1 MKTVDFSSIIVV
13 YNFVIGVLVMLSSQK
28 LGSYAAYVNKTRGAQ
43 IARYTSLSAF
53 AFGACVAALSAFI
66 YLAFHILKISV

>member
-1 MKTVDFSSIIVV
+1 MKTVDFSSIIVG

-28 LGSYAAYVNKTRGAQ
+28 LGAYAGYVTKAHRQQ
-43 IARYTSLSAF
+43 IARYTQVSAF

-66 YLAFHILKISV
+66 YVVFHFLKIGV